1 MGKNVSNDKK
11 QENSPRITEE
21 ISDLEERL
29 NEVELQLVDAKEFSH
44 ISSDAFQALQE
55 QIAELREMFEH
66 LLLIKSNP
74 EQKSTNPISE
84 YF

>member
-1 MGKNVSNDKK
+1 MSMEKK
-11 QENSPRITEE
+11 EPETNRITEE

-55 QIAELREMFEH
+55 QIAELREMFES
-66 LLLIKSNP
+66 LLALKDTEPKKSNSP
-74 EQKSTNPISE
+74 YSE
-84 YF
+84 YQ